1 MHIYVSQIELI
12 TLLTVWPL
20 TCSLAWKPLIGL
32 ISHERAS
39 QSSWLWH
46 IIWCAVS
53 ATTVWWT
60 SWWEPM

>member
-1 MHIYVSQIELI
+1 MHMYVSQIELI

-46 IIWCAVS
+46 II
-53 ATTVWWT
+53 
-60 SWWEPM
+60 